1 MANQSKKN
9 YLASGLAVVAIAAL
23 AVTFLVSFTPTL
35 FAQQQSIVEITAR
48 GTTTLG
54 GPSTVTVVPQGTTN
68 EMRPSNVVNR
78 QIPHSALS
86 AARISASHVPNP
98 APNTLAPSNP
108 GFSGFNGIS
117 HRDQRF
123 AGTGSY
129 TNTQFSLEPPD
140 QALCVGNGNVLESV
154 NTALAVYGTSGTKL
168 SGPEAINQL
177 FKLAPEVIRSNP
189 LVFGDFTSDPKC
201 YFDIDNGGHF
211 FFTVLQ
217 LDVNPSD
224 GNFSGRSH
232 LELAVSQTND
242 PTGVWNL
249 FSIDV
254 TNDGSNGTPA
264 HPGCPCLG
272 DQPLIGAD
280 ANGFYISTNE
290 FPIFAAG
297 FNGAQIYAL
306 SKAALEAGTLPT
318 AVLFNTGTI
327 STPDPGGIWF
337 SVQPATTP
345 PGDTFATNTEYFLS
359 SLDFSGTLDNRIAF
373 WTLTGTNTLDTTPSL
388 TLTPTVITSE
398 IYGQPPAA
406 QQKDGP
412 RSLGQVTIPQLGGKT
427 EKLELLDGGDDR
439 MENAVFAAGKVY
451 GALNTVV
458 KTPNGPARN
467 GIAFFVVN
475 PSNNTIAKQGYVS
488 INEESVLY
496 PSVGV
501 NGSGQGMLSFTFVGP
516 DFFPSAAYA
525 SLSATS
531 GAGNVHVSGPGA
543 LPEDGFSGYSF
554 FGGSGRGARVSRW
567 GDYSAVAVDESG
579 NLWLATEYIPNA
591 PRSLLANWG
600 SFVSNVIP

>member
-1 MANQSKKN
+1 MQMKRIWGTAF
-9 YLASGLAVVAIAAL
+9 AVL
-23 AVTFLVSFTPTL
+23 LSFTPAL
-35 FAQQQSIVEITAR
+35 FAQQQSIVQITAR

-54 GPSTVTVVPQGTTN
+54 GPSSLTVVPQGTTN

-86 AARISASHVPNP
+86 PARISASHVPNP
-98 APNTLAPSNP
+98 APNTLATSNP

-129 TNTQFSLEPPD
+129 SNTQFSLEPPD

-154 NTALAVYGTSGTKL
+154 NTALAVYDTGGTKL
-168 SGPEAINQL
+168 SGPEPINQF

-189 LVFGDFTSDPKC
+189 PVFGDFTSDPKC

-211 FFTVLQ
+211 FFTVVQ
-217 LDVNPSD
+217 LDLNPSD

-242 PTGVWNL
+242 PTGMWNL

-254 TNDGSNGTPA
+254 TNDGHNGTPA

-290 FPIFAAG
+290 FPIFANG

-306 SKAALEAGTLPT
+306 SKTALEAGTLPT

-373 WTLTGTNTLDTTPSL
+373 WTLTGTNTLDTTPNL
-388 TLTPTVITSE
+388 ALTPTVITTE

-412 RSLGQVTIPQLGGKT
+412 RPLGQITIPQLGGKT
-427 EKLELLDGGDDR
+427 EKLELLNSDDDR
-439 MENAVFAAGKVY
+439 MESAVFAAGKVY
-451 GALNTVV
+451 GALTTVV
-458 KTPNGPARN
+458 KTPNGPARI

-488 INEESVLY
+488 INQEFVFY

-501 NGSGQGMLSFTFVGP
+501 NSSGQGMLSFTFVGP
-516 DFFPSAAYA
+516 DFFPSAAYT

-531 GAGNVHVSGPGA
+531 GAGDVHIGGPGA
-543 LPEDGFSGYSF
+543 LPEDGFTGYSF
-554 FGGSGRGARVSRW
+554 FGGNRVARW
-567 GDYSAVAVDESG
+567 GDYSAAAVDESG
-579 NLWLATEYIPNA
+579 KLWLATEYIPNA
-591 PRSLLANWG
+591 PRSVLADWG